1 VNRDILPERTW
12 GAVNS
17 QVPSKIFCGEGP
29 QLAWGEESAKRSGRV
44 CAAPQGE
51 SFLDASMMAD
61 LIVSKKGDRVPAQTS
76 PPQPRAPGRKAPAW
90 WSTVA
95 VGGKT
100 WKRALP
106 GWFLVW
112 WRSLCRYS
120 LPQSERLLK
129 GRSGHTRQSGHW
141 RIKAIRMIGRN
152 RKGASGAVALASIG
166 HWWQQRADLGCR
178 AATQLHEG
186 AVGPMAGALR
196 GIPAEWGR
204 ERQRLYRWL
213 DGGRDFSPPRSF
225 AVAFKGNRKAETRS
239 VECHFVAS

>member
-1 VNRDILPERTW
+1 MGRSELP
-12 GAVNS
+12 
-17 QVPSKIFCGEGP
+17 
-29 QLAWGEESAKRSGRV
+29 SAKQSLLRRGTTACLGRGIRKAQRKV
-44 CAAPQGE
+44 CAVPQGE
-51 SFLDASMMAD
+51 SVLDASMMAD
-61 LIVSKKGDRVPAQTS
+61 LIVSKKGDRVPAQRS
-76 PPQPRAPGRKAPAW
+76 PPQPRVPGRKAPAW

-106 GWFLVW
+106 AWFLVW
-112 WRSLCRYS
+112 GRSLCGYS
-120 LPQSERLLK
+120 LPRSERLLK

-141 RIKAIRMIGRN
+141 KIKAIRMIGRN
-152 RKGASGAVALASIG
+152 GKGVSGAVALASIG

-213 DGGRDFSPPRSF
+213 DGGRDFSPPWSF

-239 VECHFVAS
+239 VECHFVPS